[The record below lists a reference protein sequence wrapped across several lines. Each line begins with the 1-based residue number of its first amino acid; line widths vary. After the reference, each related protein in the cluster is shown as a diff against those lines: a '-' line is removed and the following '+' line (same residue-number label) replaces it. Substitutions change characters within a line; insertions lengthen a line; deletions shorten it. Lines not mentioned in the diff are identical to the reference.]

1 MREERQ
7 CLFLSRVKHGL
18 GSRAGGARGT
28 DSLSRAMRFTGAG
41 SCLAEGGRECAWVSG
56 PLYTLYYG
64 GLKRSSQVQLC
75 SHSVLTTQ
83 MSPTATVPW
92 FHPDTSHV
100 PVSSHFHGATS
111 PCRLRSPSQA
121 VVGSGEA
128 AESPLG
134 PRCVRSRTA
143 AARPHPEPELL

>member
-18 GSRAGGARGT
+18 ESRTGGVQSAGI
-28 DSLSRAMRFTGAG
+28 LSRAMRFTGAG
-41 SCLAEGGRECAWVSG
+41 SCSAEGGRECAWVSG

-75 SHSVLTTQ
+75 SHSVPKTQ

-100 PVSSHFHGATS
+100 PVSSHCHGATS
-111 PCRLRSPSQA
+111 LCRLRSPSQA

-128 AESPLG
+128 AESLQG
-134 PRCVRSRTA
+134 PRCVGSRTA
-143 AARPHPEPELL
+143 AAKPHPEPVLL